1 MRKPLTSV
9 LVFILGTAV
18 QAQAGRQLDTST
30 WRDTYPSARIQALRS
45 QIASGQTST
54 EAFWREIA
62 DKGTPLVESFGNN
75 TKHQLV
81 TFLWRAQSDTRN
93 VLVEFYPYT
102 WDRAQ
107 DYVMRRVADADVWY
121 LSLRLPTGARFAYRL
136 SPNDPLDNPS
146 FGVLRN
152 TNFQSDPLNP
162 TQWLCGTNAPATRC
176 YSMVELPGAIP
187 QPWIVRNPAT
197 PTGKL
202 EKHLVKS
209 DLMKNERSIT
219 VYMPAG
225 YNPSSRYPL
234 AVLFDES
241 AYLSVVPTP
250 VILDNLIAA
259 SKLPPLIA
267 ILVSN
272 PVGTRGAELLLN
284 RDFIDF
290 LAKELI
296 PWVRTHYS
304 VTRDAQQ
311 TLIGGASAG
320 GVAAVHA
327 GLLYP
332 TIFGNILAQSG
343 GFNSSPEQMRDWAQR
358 SPAANAGDDR
368 HVQEEVED
376 RSTIEGGWLAKQY
389 IASPKLPLKF
399 YLDAGLFEAS
409 VGGFIGILDASRHM
423 RDVLLAKGY
432 EVHYQEFV
440 GGHDYLSWRG
450 TLADG
455 FIALLGKK

>member
-1 MRKPLTSV
+1 MRKPLTGV
-9 LVFILGTAV
+9 LVFMLGTAV
-18 QAQAGRQLDTST
+18 QTQAGSQSNTST

-45 QIASGQTST
+45 QIASGQAST

-81 TFLWRAQSDTRN
+81 TFLWRAKSDTRN

-107 DYVMRRVADADVWY
+107 DYVMRRVADTDVWY

-136 SPNDPLDNPS
+136 SANDPLDNPS
-146 FGVLRN
+146 FGILRN

-162 TQWLCGTNAPATRC
+162 TRWLCGSNAPAARC

-202 EKHLVKS
+202 EKHLIKS

-219 VYMPAG
+219 VYTPAG
-225 YNPSSRYPL
+225 YKPPSRYPL

-259 SKLPPLIA
+259 SKLPPVVA

-272 PVGTRGAELLLN
+272 PGGTRGSELLLTAISLT
-284 RDFIDF
+284 F
-290 LAKELI
+290 
-296 PWVRTHYS
+296 
-304 VTRDAQQ
+304 
-311 TLIGGASAG
+311 
-320 GVAAVHA
+320 
-327 GLLYP
+327 
-332 TIFGNILAQSG
+332 
-343 GFNSSPEQMRDWAQR
+343 SPR
-358 SPAANAGDDR
+358 N
-368 HVQEEVED
+368 
-376 RSTIEGGWLAKQY
+376 
-389 IASPKLPLKF
+389 
-399 YLDAGLFEAS
+399 
-409 VGGFIGILDASRHM
+409 
-423 RDVLLAKGY
+423 
-432 EVHYQEFV
+432 
-440 GGHDYLSWRG
+440 
-450 TLADG
+450 
-455 FIALLGKK
+455 